1 MSDQSLSKA
10 DLRRSLVA
18 IYAAAAA
25 FGYMLGLSS
34 PLLSLILESRNVGSS
49 MIGLNGAVASLGFL
63 ASAPLILVLVR
74 KLGII
79 RFIAT
84 TVIISTVS
92 LLLLRAIDDLTAWFA
107 LRFMLGAATSG
118 LFVISET
125 WINQIADPLS
135 RGRTIGIYV
144 TVITA
149 AFASG
154 PMIIPYT
161 GTDTWAPFIIGALVI
176 LISGAAFIPVRKIAP
191 KFEDRQSVGLFSF
204 FRVAPTLMAA
214 VAVVALIDGAMIVH
228 LAVYGLRLETSLTIA
243 TAMVSAFLIGNII
256 FQVPLGWLADRLNG
270 YYVLAICSVA
280 GVLCSI
286 AITVFAPNQYIILPF
301 LMILGGFTYGLY
313 TIALTLLGE
322 RFYGNNLVAANAA
335 FAIMWGVGGI
345 AGPTLGGMAMDKMG
359 PQGLPLTIVIACGL
373 FLIML
378 VFHHLKVVRP

>member
-25 FGYMLGLSS
+25 FGLMLGLSS

-79 RFIAT
+79 RFIAA

-118 LFVISET
+118 LFVVSET

-149 AFASG
+149 AFAAG

-243 TAMVSAFLIGNII
+243 TAMVSAFLIGNIV

-270 YYVLAICSVA
+270 YRVLAICAVV
-280 GVLCSI
+280 GVLCSM

-359 PQGLPLTIVIACGL
+359 PQGLPLTIVITCSL